1 MKTAQEI
8 FLRYKDAL
16 EGVEEINQIADELNR
31 QEDIGETIL
40 TEMFAAWE
48 GGAAVMFTQKW
59 RTLLER
65 AENLSLR
72 MREQSAA
79 MEERILRI
87 RMADLEAAAL
97 ARTKNG
103 E

>member
-1 MKTAQEI
+1 
-8 FLRYKDAL
+8 
-16 EGVEEINQIADELNR
+16 
-31 QEDIGETIL
+31 
-40 TEMFAAWE
+40 
-48 GGAAVMFTQKW
+48 MFTQKW